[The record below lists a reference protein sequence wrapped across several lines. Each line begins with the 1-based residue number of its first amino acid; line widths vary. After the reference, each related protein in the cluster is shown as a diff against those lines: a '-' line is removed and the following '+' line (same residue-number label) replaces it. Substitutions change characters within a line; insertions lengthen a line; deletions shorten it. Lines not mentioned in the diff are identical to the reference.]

1 MQSRALTIRLVR
13 VAMAAS
19 LLVPLIL
26 FGFASW
32 NSYRNIWSLT
42 DERLVRSLDVQR
54 EQAIKAFQVIDLT
67 LNNAMETV
75 SGMSSDDIRRE
86 EPRLYLQ
93 FKKYSETIPVVQSLW
108 IYDQDGRAAVSSR
121 AHPPPTQD
129 YSGRDFYL
137 AHVKEDVGTY
147 YGRVYNS
154 QFNNQ
159 PFFTVSRR
167 ITHDGKFAGV
177 LELSVLPSNFF
188 RFYSTLAYTEGLQ
201 YGLIR
206 EDGTFLARYPVA
218 PTGSTDKLGENSN
231 FRRTVTANENGGF
244 YTSLS
249 PIDGIERRFA
259 VQRFEKTPLFFTA
272 GISSSAVRSEWI
284 AGMAPHLIFGIPAT
298 LVMFLTLF
306 TVLRRTTNLYH
317 EIDRRAA
324 AEDALRQSQKL
335 EAIGHLTGG
344 VAHDFNNLLTIIIGN
359 IETAQRQLEAWTDGA
374 QVKLSRR
381 LENAMHGAQRAAS
394 LTKRLLAF
402 SRQQP
407 LDPTAIDVNRLLT
420 GVSDF
425 LRRGIGED
433 IALEIVGSA
442 GVWPVEADGAELEA
456 VILNL
461 AVNARDAMPGGG
473 KLTIEASNSY
483 LDDAYCRKHPETVPG
498 QYVQIAVTDTGT
510 GMSKDV
516 IDRAFE
522 PFFTTKATGQ
532 GTGLGLSQ
540 VYGFVKQS
548 GGHVKIYSEVGEGTT
563 IKIYL
568 PRFMGKVALDEKR
581 TVEPARG
588 LTGECV
594 LVVEDDADVRGYVA
608 DTLGSLGYDVLQA
621 ENAETALK
629 LIDEYKGIGLLLTD
643 VVMPGMNGRK
653 LAEAAVERRPG
664 LKVLFM
670 TGYSRNAIVHQGRLD
685 PGVSLIQKPVTSEN
699 LATAVRKRLDAK

>member
-13 VAMAAS
+13 LAMAAS
-19 LLVPLIL
+19 LLVPFFL
-26 FGFASW
+26 FAFASW

-54 EQAIKAFQVIDLT
+54 EQANKAFEIIDLT
-67 LNNAMETV
+67 LNNAMELV
-75 SGMSSDDIRRE
+75 SGMSSEDIRRE
-86 EPRLYLQ
+86 EPRLYSQ
-93 FKKYSETIPVVQSLW
+93 FKKFSDTIPVVQSLW
-108 IYDQDGRAAVSSR
+108 VYDEDGHAAVSSR
-121 AHPPPTQD
+121 VHPPPTQSFSD
-129 YSGRDFYL
+129 RDFYL
-137 AHVKEDVGTY
+137 AHVKEDSGTY
-147 YGRVYNS
+147 YGKVYNS
-154 QFNNQ
+154 TFNGQ

-167 ITHDGKFAGV
+167 ITHGGAFAGV

-218 PTGSTDKLGENSN
+218 PPGATDRLDENSN
-231 FRRTVTANENGGF
+231 FRRTVIANKTGGF

-249 PIDGIERRFA
+249 PLDGIERRFA
-259 VQRFEKTPLFFTA
+259 VQRFENTPLFITA
-272 GISSSAVRSEWI
+272 GISSTAIRNEWI

-306 TVLRRTTNLYH
+306 TVLRRTMHLYQ

-324 AEDALRQSQKL
+324 AEEALRQSRKL

-344 VAHDFNNLLTIIIGN
+344 VAHDFNNLLMIIIGN
-359 IETAQRQLEAWTDGA
+359 IETAQRQLESWTDGA

-381 LENAMHGAQRAAS
+381 LDNAMHGAQRAAS

-407 LDPTAIDVNRLLT
+407 LNPTAIDVNRLLN

-433 IALEIVGSA
+433 VSIEIVGGA
-442 GVWPVEADGAELEA
+442 GMWPVEADGPELESA
-456 VILNL
+456 ILNL
-461 AVNARDAMPGGG
+461 TVNARDAMPNGG
-473 KLTIEASNSY
+473 KMTIEASNSY
-483 LDDAYCRKHPETVPG
+483 LDDAYCSQHAEVAPG
-498 QYVQIAVTDTGT
+498 QYVQIAVTDTGS
-510 GMSKDV
+510 GMSKEVVDQ
-516 IDRAFE
+516 AFE
-522 PFFTTKATGQ
+522 PFFTTKAPGH

-548 GGHVKIYSEVGEGTT
+548 GGHVKIYSEIGEGTT
-563 IKIYL
+563 IKMYL
-568 PRFMGKVALDEKR
+568 PRFMGRVPVIATTKSEWV
-581 TVEPARG
+581 RG

-594 LVVEDDADVRGYVA
+594 LVVEDDPDVRTYVA

-621 ENAETALK
+621 ESGEQALG
-629 LIDEYKGIGLLLTD
+629 LINEHKGIRLLLTD
-643 VVMPGMNGRK
+643 VVMPGMNGRR
-653 LAEAAVERRPG
+653 LAEVATQRKPEM
-664 LKVLFM
+664 KVLFM

-685 PGVSLIQKPVTSEN
+685 PGVNLIQKPVTSEH
-699 LATAVRKRLDAK
+699 LALAVRKLLDA